1 MLDLLGIPHRE
12 KFFTSLSDRCIT
24 FAVRLQ
30 SFKLE
35 PKAEPESLPQLSR
48 TTVDLAYQLQAFIE
62 TGNQHTLSVDNKLL
76 ETIIFITKNYKDPNP
91 SKSSGTSTDG
101 PATRRGRS
109 AGTKPIRYTSDW
121 ETNKSGFNKAV
132 KTLSRCTT
140 DIQDHS
146 SFPRGTAA
154 SNRAATEAATVADPL
169 LPKPTTT
176 SPAETDPPTP
186 AQIPGAFPPN
196 TTKAPSKTSI
206 SSSRSNLSSSR
217 SKEPTR
223 TRDQPLG
230 RISKD
235 PETSADES
243 IRRSSTPPYRP
254 WTAAELSRGITFDL
268 PSNPSVEN
276 NTGGPTDN
284 MSSQSGSGA
293 GAPAADNNG
302 LSPAALAQIR
312 ELMSKMLNNL
322 PTQQGPAGPAGLPG
336 EQGLPGLPTNLARP
350 RSAQWKPHDIG
361 IFWPNIPASYG
372 TRDVIDDGKER
383 YYHNVHSFIAR
394 IQVAVLTRD
403 AATMRQN
410 LDLCLK
416 GEAQDWWTNQ
426 LAHVTQ
432 VGIMSDNTGVE
443 EWIKA
448 LEKQF

>member
-1 MLDLLGIPHRE
+1 M
-12 KFFTSLSDRCIT
+12 
-24 FAVRLQ
+24 
-30 SFKLE
+30 
-35 PKAEPESLPQLSR
+35 
-48 TTVDLAYQLQAFIE
+48 
-62 TGNQHTLSVDNKLL
+62 
-76 ETIIFITKNYKDPNP
+76 IIFITKNYEDPNP
-91 SKSSGTSTDG
+91 SKSSGTLTDG
-101 PATRRGRS
+101 PATRQGIS

-121 ETNKSGFNKAV
+121 VTNKLGFNKAV
-132 KTLSRCTT
+132 KTLSGCITN
-140 DIQDHS
+140 IQDHS

-154 SNRAATEAATVADPL
+154 SNCAAMEAATVADPL
-169 LPKPTTT
+169 LPKSTTT

-206 SSSRSNLSSSR
+206 LSLRSNPSLSR
-217 SKEPTR
+217 SKEPIR

-230 RISKD
+230 RISED

-243 IRRSSTPPYRP
+243 IRRLSTPLYQP

-268 PSNPSVEN
+268 PLNPSVEN
-276 NTGGPTDN
+276 NTGGPTNN
-284 MSSQSGSGA
+284 MSSQLGSGA
-293 GAPAADNNG
+293 GAPAADNNS

-322 PTQQGPAGPAGLPG
+322 PMQQGPAGPARLPG

-372 TRDVIDDGKER
+372 TGDVIDDGKEQ
-383 YYHNVHSFIAR
+383 YYRNVHSFIVR
-394 IQVAVLTRD
+394 IRVAVLTRD
-403 AATMRQN
+403 TAMMRQN

-416 GEAQDWWTNQ
+416 GEAQDWWTKQ
-426 LAHVTQ
+426 LAHVTR
-432 VGIMSDNTGVE
+432 VGIMSDNTGME

-448 LEKQF
+448 LGK